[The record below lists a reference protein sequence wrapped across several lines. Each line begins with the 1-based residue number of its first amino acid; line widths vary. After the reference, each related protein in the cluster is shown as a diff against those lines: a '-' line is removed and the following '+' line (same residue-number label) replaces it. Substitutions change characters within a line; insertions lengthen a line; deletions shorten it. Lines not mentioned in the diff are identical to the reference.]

1 MACSLRSP
9 NEVCEVF
16 EDTAVIA
23 HVAWT
28 LYMINDVVVIN
39 KATAAIGDTGVFYYF
54 VPKVVVDCVAVTSG
68 TLAAYGVG
76 QVVYYDAATHS
87 VTTVANANVC
97 GFVTV
102 APAVGD
108 TTVEIHFDGTLRIV
122 A

>member
-16 EDTAVIA
+16 EDTAVAA

-28 LYMINDVVVIN
+28 LYPIQDVIVIN
-39 KATAAIGDTGVFYYF
+39 KATAAIGDTAVFYYF
-54 VPKVVVDCVAVTSG
+54 IPKVVVPCVTITTANLAAFAAGSKVYYAGNAVTN
-68 TLAAYGVG
+68 
-76 QVVYYDAATHS
+76 
-87 VTTVANANVC
+87 VANANVC

>member
-16 EDTAVIA
+16 EDTAVAA

-39 KATAAIGDTGVFYYF
+39 KATAAIGDTAVFYYF
-54 VPKVVVDCVAVTSG
+54 IPKVVVDCVTITSG
-68 TLAAYGVG
+68 NLAAFAEGSK
-76 QVVYYDAATHS
+76 VYYDNATHA
-87 VTTVANANVC
+87 VTNVANANVC

>member
-16 EDTAVIA
+16 EDTAEAVLA
-23 HVAWT
+23 AWT
-28 LYMINDVVVIN
+28 LYPINDVIVIN
-39 KATAAIGDTGVFYYF
+39 KAAAAIGDTAVFYYF
-54 VPKVVVDCVAVTSG
+54 IPKVVVDCLTITSG
-68 TLAAYGVG
+68 NLADYAEGSK
-76 QVVYYDAATHS
+76 VYYSANA
-87 VTTVANANVC
+87 VTTVPNGDVC

-102 APAVGD
+102 QPAIGD

>member
-16 EDTAVIA
+16 EDIAVAA

-28 LYMINDVVVIN
+28 LYPINDVIVIN
-39 KATAAIGDTGVFYYF
+39 KATAAIGDTAVFYYF
-54 VPKVVVDCVAVTSG
+54 IPKVVVDCVEVTSG
-68 TLAAYGVG
+68 NLADYAEGSK
-76 QVVYYDAATHS
+76 VYYAGNA

-102 APAVGD
+102 APSVGD